1 MAKFTFL
8 EVHLDGAEFTA
19 NAPLSNSGGEAGES
33 DDEPDIEI
41 GEVGDEESSAG
52 KGKWVAALVGLLF
65 LVAVAVVAKQKLG
78 GDDEPV
84 PELADREP
92 LDSSSE

>member
-19 NAPLSNSGGEAGES
+19 NAPGSKLDES
-33 DDEPDIEI
+33 DDEPDIEV
-41 GEVGDEESSAG
+41 GDVGDEESSAG